1 MLYVSSI
8 AVHQAPLRAARL
20 VQREQGGAMHVCTL
34 RRALHV
40 CAARKDD
47 DNVQYGAGWYDA
59 TKRLSKRKSERETL
73 GAWQERRERR
83 SHLTRTHALQMST
96 GLLTPGC
103 VWRK

>member
-1 MLYVSSI
+1 
-8 AVHQAPLRAARL
+8 
-20 VQREQGGAMHVCTL
+20 MHVCTL